1 MKPRLPEGPP
11 PLHERV
17 ELSEQQIQKLAEELA
32 ALSASLDSLPVVLSQ
47 DGEVVGFA
55 GTQDVE
61 IADRIAKMADRIW
74 REGATRI
81 ARELIRF
88 EEETVSD
95 MSERSNFLLYSAHL
109 SGALV
114 LTIGWQMSVSLTQ
127 VRAEV
132 ADAISSLKRILAG

>member
-17 ELSEQQIQKLAEELA
+17 ELSEQQVQKVAEELA

-55 GTQDVE
+55 GTQEAE
-61 IADRIAKMADRIW
+61 IADRIAKMADRLW

-88 EEETVSD
+88 EEETVSEA
-95 MSERSNFLLYSAHL
+95 SERANFLLYSAHIY
-109 SGALV
+109 GALV
-114 LTIGWQMSVSLTQ
+114 LTVGWQMSVSLTQ
-127 VRAEV
+127 MRAEV
-132 ADAISSLKRILAG
+132 ADAIDSIKRILAG